1 MFAQFTL
8 TNLYFKKIIYDPVG
22 KYYGSLLFGGI
33 GLTLLFPAHIMYLI
47 VTLGIV
53 VSTVVALL
61 SRLAYSLQN
70 RRLSQGRAI

>member
-8 TNLYFKKIIYDPVG
+8 TNLYFKRIIYDPIG

-33 GLTLLFPAHIMYLI
+33 GLTLLFPVYPMYLI

-61 SRLAYSLQN
+61 SRLAYFLQN
-70 RRLSQGRAI
+70 KRLSQGRVI